1 MKYHE
6 ILKALIGIPSLSAR
20 LDNPFPLVGDKV
32 TISSTSEWVRQHEY
46 LLDGGAGPERS
57 VLDCVLGK
65 SSETVDM
72 SAAGEF
78 IQSVSVSNDS
88 GNASVRKIAYPM
100 LPATEPYFMVTA
112 TEIVR
117 VGERGYLS
125 IYAENGYATSRNNT
139 IVARIY
145 KENEPEPVKTV
156 GFDTSRPGPT
166 VWAASPYTFDAV
178 SDRGIYDVEVDV
190 TDVLTGVTFTK
201 RINKLITVTP
211 ALAPRDEAVE
221 YLVPDAKIVGGAES
235 WIIDGKDYPAG
246 CTVIL
251 KYDPQFGERYPM
263 RLRLDNFKGTR
274 ENPIIFTIDTEEPFE
289 FNWFYWFGILFND
302 CAHIVFDGRGY
313 HNLDKGFRMIAMPE
327 FANIAIPVTNY
338 SNELEFLGLEIW
350 DTTVL
355 IIIPVPTAT
364 GRRSDTVRTTCTTPA
379 YTVISMRIR
388 VMTTS
393 SSIMPKM
400 PRYAIMNSSMAV
412 TVWRRTR
419 HRLLPSVSVA
429 KYTTMSYA
437 GISALPSSACAW
449 VMWRFSTISSLP
461 ARKSQALSIWGA
473 SRNPRSPIMIP
484 G

>member
-246 CTVIL
+246 RT
-251 KYDPQFGERYPM
+251 
-263 RLRLDNFKGTR
+263 
-274 ENPIIFTIDTEEPFE
+274 
-289 FNWFYWFGILFND
+289 
-302 CAHIVFDGRGY
+302 
-313 HNLDKGFRMIAMPE
+313 
-327 FANIAIPVTNY
+327 FA
-338 SNELEFLGLEIW
+338 S
-350 DTTVL
+350 
-355 IIIPVPTAT
+355 
-364 GRRSDTVRTTCTTPA
+364 GRRPRRRSAAGRDRPENTGHARRACAYIPQTAPA
-379 YTVISMRIR
+379 PPPVWHSPVSAPYVSLPR
-388 VMTTS
+388 V
-393 SSIMPKM
+393 
-400 PRYAIMNSSMAV
+400 SMALFYRICAPRQAPV
-412 TVWRRTR
+412 KKDA
-419 HRLLPSVSVA
+419 P
-429 KYTTMSYA
+429 
-437 GISALPSSACAW
+437 GID
-449 VMWRFSTISSLP
+449 
-461 ARKSQALSIWGA
+461 ARGQSG
-473 SRNPRSPIMIP
+473 
-484 G
+484 

>member
-145 KENEPEPVKTV
+145 KENEPEPLKTV
-156 GFDTSRPGPT
+156 GFDTTVQDRLSGRHPLYLRCCVRPWNIRCGGGR
-166 VWAASPYTFDAV
+166 
-178 SDRGIYDVEVDV
+178 DRC
-190 TDVLTGVTFTK
+190 
-201 RINKLITVTP
+201 
-211 ALAPRDEAVE
+211 
-221 YLVPDAKIVGGAES
+221 PDRCDFYQTYQQAHN
-235 WIIDGKDYPAG
+235 
-246 CTVIL
+246 
-251 KYDPQFGERYPM
+251 RYP
-263 RLRLDNFKGTR
+263 R
-274 ENPIIFTIDTEEPFE
+274 
-289 FNWFYWFGILFND
+289 
-302 CAHIVFDGRGY
+302 
-313 HNLDKGFRMIAMPE
+313 
-327 FANIAIPVTNY
+327 
-338 SNELEFLGLEIW
+338 
-350 DTTVL
+350 
-355 IIIPVPTAT
+355 
-364 GRRSDTVRTTCTTPA
+364 
-379 YTVISMRIR
+379 
-388 VMTTS
+388 
-393 SSIMPKM
+393 
-400 PRYAIMNSSMAV
+400 
-412 TVWRRTR
+412 
-419 HRLLPSVSVA
+419 
-429 KYTTMSYA
+429 
-437 GISALPSSACAW
+437 AC
-449 VMWRFSTISSLP
+449 P
-461 ARKSQALSIWGA
+461 
-473 SRNPRSPIMIP
+473 P
-484 G
+484 

>member
-166 VWAASPYTFDAV
+166 VW
-178 SDRGIYDVEVDV
+178 
-190 TDVLTGVTFTK
+190 
-201 RINKLITVTP
+201 
-211 ALAPRDEAVE
+211 
-221 YLVPDAKIVGGAES
+221 
-235 WIIDGKDYPAG
+235 
-246 CTVIL
+246 
-251 KYDPQFGERYPM
+251 
-263 RLRLDNFKGTR
+263 
-274 ENPIIFTIDTEEPFE
+274 
-289 FNWFYWFGILFND
+289 
-302 CAHIVFDGRGY
+302 
-313 HNLDKGFRMIAMPE
+313 
-327 FANIAIPVTNY
+327 
-338 SNELEFLGLEIW
+338 
-350 DTTVL
+350 
-355 IIIPVPTAT
+355 
-364 GRRSDTVRTTCTTPA
+364 
-379 YTVISMRIR
+379 
-388 VMTTS
+388 
-393 SSIMPKM
+393 
-400 PRYAIMNSSMAV
+400 
-412 TVWRRTR
+412 
-419 HRLLPSVSVA
+419 
-429 KYTTMSYA
+429 
-437 GISALPSSACAW
+437 
-449 VMWRFSTISSLP
+449 
-461 ARKSQALSIWGA
+461 
-473 SRNPRSPIMIP
+473 
-484 G
+484 